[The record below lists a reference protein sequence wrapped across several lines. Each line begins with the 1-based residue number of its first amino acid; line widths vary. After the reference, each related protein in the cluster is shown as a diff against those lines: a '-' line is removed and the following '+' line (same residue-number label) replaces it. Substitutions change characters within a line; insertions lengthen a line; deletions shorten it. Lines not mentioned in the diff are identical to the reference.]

1 MLFKKKKVTNEE
13 ITRSL
18 IDKSLEV
25 IINQLPEKTF
35 PSGFI
40 RPHFVAFDI
49 PKTKNEGFLKIERT
63 NEGVCLQV
71 HVVRKGTYRSFSNY
85 IHSCKD
91 AELGE
96 YLKNEINREEIFSSI
111 MHLSEKADE
120 YWEEVKVTRK

>member
-1 MLFKKKKVTNEE
+1 MFFIKKKDKFEKDTKF
-13 ITRSL
+13 L
-18 IDKSLEV
+18 IDKCIKYL
-25 IINQLPEKTF
+25 INKLPAITF

-40 RPHFVAFDI
+40 SPHFIAFDI

-71 HVVRKGTYRSFSNY
+71 CVLRQGTYRAFSNY

-91 AELGE
+91 AELEG
-96 YLKNEINREEIFSSI
+96 YLKNEIDREEIYKSI

-120 YWEEVKVTRK
+120 YWAENKESRK